1 MDTRILSLAFGCTL
15 AFAGAAAAAT
25 QATFYVSPSGNDAA
39 AGTKDAPFKTI
50 TQAQKAVR
58 AINGSMTGDIEVILR
73 EGTYVLPS
81 TVNFTE
87 ADGGKDGHY
96 VRYKAADG
104 EKPLITGGMQITG
117 WTIHD
122 EANNI
127 WKAEGVDGRF
137 RQLYVNNRKAVRACF
152 PNVIAAN
159 EKGNGGFDHDFV
171 RLTKVDSSGRAFDVS
186 ADYVKNIKNIEDVE
200 IHLMIAWSENI
211 LRLEKAQVNG
221 GTAKLIPKDPE
232 RTKLF
237 HRAFPM
243 LGTAFA
249 SNPPKQQVFYLENS
263 YDLIDAPGFLS
274 RKFLRLD

>member
-1 MDTRILSLAFGCTL
+1 MGTKSLLSFCLVMSGMSL
-15 AFAGAAAAAT
+15 AAT

-39 AGTKDAPFKTI
+39 DGSKDAPFKTI
-50 TQAQKAVR
+50 TQAQQAVR

-104 EKPLITGGMQITG
+104 EKPLITGGMPITG
-117 WTIHD
+117 WAIHD

-159 EKGNGGFDHDFV
+159 GATAV
-171 RLTKVDSSGRAFDVS
+171 LTTISCASRRWTLRAVPS
-186 ADYVKNIKNIEDVE
+186 MSLPTTSRI
-200 IHLMIAWSENI
+200 S
-211 LRLEKAQVNG
+211 
-221 GTAKLIPKDPE
+221 
-232 RTKLF
+232 RT
-237 HRAFPM
+237 
-243 LGTAFA
+243 
-249 SNPPKQQVFYLENS
+249 
-263 YDLIDAPGFLS
+263 S
-274 RKFLRLD
+274 RMSKST

>member
-1 MDTRILSLAFGCTL
+1 MNFKNSVSIAVALVGM
-15 AFAGAAAAAT
+15 AFAAP

-39 AGTKDAPFKTI
+39 EGTKDAPFKTI

-58 AINGSMTGDIEVILR
+58 AINGTMTGDIEVILR
-73 EGTYVLPS
+73 EGTYALPA

-96 VRYKAADG
+96 VRYKAAEG
-104 EKPLITGGMQITG
+104 ERPLITGGMPITG
-117 WTIHD
+117 WAIHD

-159 EKGNGGFDHDFV
+159 EKGAGGFDHDFV
-171 RLTKVDSSGRAFDVS
+171 RLTKVDSNGRAFDVS
-186 ADYVKNIKNIEDVE
+186 ADYIKNIKNIEDVD

-211 LRLEKAQVNG
+211 LGERRYGKAHSQG
-221 GTAKLIPKDPE
+221 P
-232 RTKLF
+232 
-237 HRAFPM
+237 
-243 LGTAFA
+243 
-249 SNPPKQQVFYLENS
+249 
-263 YDLIDAPGFLS
+263 
-274 RKFLRLD
+274 